1 MSGFTSGMRSSN
13 TDQWATPQYLFD
25 TLDKEFHFTLD
36 VCADQTNH
44 KTARYYD
51 KAQDGLRHAWTGVCW
66 MNPPYGRAIGDWVKK
81 AYEESRGGAVVV
93 CLLPA
98 RTDTRWWRDYV
109 MRASELRFISGRV
122 KFGDAGQGAP
132 FPSVIAIFGLP
143 TTPVIKQV
151 AYEEVRP

>member
-1 MSGFTSGMRSSN
+1 
-13 TDQWATPQYLFD
+13 
-25 TLDKEFHFTLD
+25 
-36 VCADQTNH
+36 
-44 KTARYYD
+44 
-51 KAQDGLRHAWTGVCW
+51 
-66 MNPPYGRAIGDWVKK
+66 
-81 AYEESRGGAVVV
+81 
-93 CLLPA
+93 
-98 RTDTRWWRDYV
+98 